1 MGLYRTGQFLPTY
14 VGRIERAIARTTPAR
29 VFQAEFARSFY
40 RTAERRTRL
49 LGQARL
55 AAIDLYSFRRD
66 AMEYAL
72 QASSIPTSADVEELA
87 EIDRFWEAENA
98 LVRNDASNLIQMTQG
113 ESTEIRF
120 DPHGNLLP
128 RGHDTWAVERMQAGE
143 SL

>member
-55 AAIDLYSFRRD
+55 VAIDLYSFRRD

-72 QASSIPTSADVEELA
+72 QASPTPTSADVEELMNVSITIGDHA
-87 EIDRFWEAENA
+87 RKIEQQKNQA
-98 LVRNDASNLIQMTQG
+98 LASA
-113 ESTEIRF
+113 
-120 DPHGNLLP
+120 P
-128 RGHDTWAVERMQAGE
+128 AC
-143 SL
+143 

>member
-14 VGRIERAIARTTPAR
+14 VGRIERAIARATPAR
-29 VFQAEFARSFY
+29 VFQAEFVRTFY
-40 RTAERRTRL
+40 DTAERRTRL

-55 AAIDLYSFRRD
+55 AAIDLYSFRRE
-66 AMEYAL
+66 AVEYAL
-72 QASSIPTSADVEELA
+72 QASPASTSADVEELA

-143 SL
+143 GL